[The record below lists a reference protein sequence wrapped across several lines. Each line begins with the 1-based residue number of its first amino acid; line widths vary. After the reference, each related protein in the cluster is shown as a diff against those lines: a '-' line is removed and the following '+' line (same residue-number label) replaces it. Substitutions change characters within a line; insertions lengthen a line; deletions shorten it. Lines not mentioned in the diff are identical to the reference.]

1 MNQRK
6 YSRYLIAIALS
17 GAICLPAIAADDKKA
32 EKAADKQPS
41 EGDMMAMMMEMA
53 KPGENHK
60 MLQEGAGTWSY
71 TVKFWM
77 SPDAPAMES
86 SGTSVGR
93 SVFDGRYLIT
103 EHTGK
108 MQMPGADGKMMDSE
122 FKGMGTEG
130 YDNAKKKFVASWI
143 DNMGTGVMYMEGTYD
158 PSTKT
163 LTYLGEYEM
172 TPGTKTKM
180 RETIKYTDKNHR
192 TFEFY
197 ELRGD
202 KEVKTMEMNYTR
214 KS

>member
-1 MNQRK
+1 MYRNK
-6 YSRYLIAIALS
+6 YLRYLTVIALS
-17 GAICLPAIAADDKKA
+17 GAICVPAMAADDKKA
-32 EKAADKQPS
+32 SDKQPS
-41 EGDMMAMMMEMA
+41 EAEMMAMMTEMA
-53 KPGENHK
+53 KTGENHK
-60 MLQEGAGTWSY
+60 MLQEGTGSWAY

-77 SPDAPAMES
+77 SPDGPAMES
-86 SGTSVGR
+86 SGTAAGR

-108 MQMPGADGKMMDSE
+108 MQMPGADGKMQDME

-143 DNMGTGVMYMEGTYD
+143 DNMGTGIMHMEGTYD

-163 LTYLGEYEM
+163 LTYTGEYEM
-172 TPGTKTKM
+172 MPGVKTKV

-192 TFEFY
+192 TFEVY
-197 ELRGD
+197 EARGD
-202 KEVKTMEMNYTR
+202 KVVKTMEMTYTR

>member
-1 MNQRK
+1 MNRNK
-6 YSRYLIAIALS
+6 YLRYLTAIALS
-17 GAICLPAIAADDKKA
+17 GAFCLPVMAADDKK
-32 EKAADKQPS
+32 EKSSDKQPGES
-41 EGDMMAMMMEMA
+41 DMMAMMMEMA

-60 MLQEGAGTWSY
+60 MLQEGVGTWSY
-71 TVKFWM
+71 VVKWWM
-77 SPDAPAMES
+77 SPDAPPMES

-93 SVFDGRYLIT
+93 SVMDGRYLIS

-108 MQMPGADGKMMDSE
+108 MQMPGPDGKMMDSE

-143 DNMGTGVMYMEGTYD
+143 DNMGTGLMHMEGTYD

-163 LTYLGEYEM
+163 LTYIGEYEM
-172 TPGTKTKM
+172 MPGMKTKV

-192 TFEFY
+192 TFEFF
-197 ELRGD
+197 EARGD
-202 KEVKTMEMNYTR
+202 KEVKVMEMNYTR